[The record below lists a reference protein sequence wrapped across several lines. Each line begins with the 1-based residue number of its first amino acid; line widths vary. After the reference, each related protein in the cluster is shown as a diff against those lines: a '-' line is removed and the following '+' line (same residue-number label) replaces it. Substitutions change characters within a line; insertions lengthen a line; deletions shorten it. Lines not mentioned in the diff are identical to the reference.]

1 MFAKRFPIAGILLLL
16 ATGIGIAQVPSALPP
31 PSTVPNTIP
40 QNFATPTGPNF
51 GTSGEAI
58 GGGESLGQGVVSYGD
73 LLTSANLFVALGV
86 KRDRIWANST
96 KHGAWQRQTLP
107 NGALGPIV
115 PMLSPNIVCFQA
127 GKQIFAFSAYTG
139 GWSSTTIEDALPVE
153 LQLSEDVLWFRQDS
167 RIYTYCAKPGNW
179 SRVDVV
185 RD

>member
-1 MFAKRFPIAGILLLL
+1 MAAKRLLITGVLLLL
-16 ATGIGIAQVPSALPP
+16 AAGIGIAQVPTALPP
-31 PSTVPNTIP
+31 PSTVPIPTP
-40 QNFATPTGPNF
+40 QNFTTPTGLHF
-51 GTSGEAI
+51 GNSGEAI
-58 GGGESLGQGVVSYGD
+58 GGGDPLGQGVVSYGD
-73 LLTSANLFVALGV
+73 FLTSANLFVALGV

-96 KHGAWQRQTLP
+96 KHGAWQRQMLP

-139 GWSSTTIEDALPVE
+139 GWSSTTIDVALPVE
-153 LQLSEDVLWFRQDS
+153 MQLSEDVLWFRQDS

-179 SRVDVV
+179 SRVDIV